1 MHRGIQMCGLI
12 ISILTDNK
20 ANEELTMNGQ
30 TWVEVNLA
38 KLEYNLKSFQ
48 HLLSV
53 PQISGAD
60 EKTVKPITTKLCAVV
75 KADGYGLGVKP
86 IAARLA
92 NHGADMLAVYSVDQA
107 RDLISTMINIPI
119 MIFSPLVS
127 LGRTDTLY
135 RAMVSGKLHVVVHS
149 LYQLRKIEEISQNFG
164 CKVPVHLFV
173 DTGMGRE
180 GFLPEKLGEILT
192 KVTSHRNLQLMGICS
207 HFASADDDPEFTDK
221 QLRGMKECVNENKA
235 LIGPQA
241 VLHMANTHATLR
253 SQRYHGGMVRV
264 GLGLYGYGFEGLRNS
279 KNYLAEP
286 NMLKPIVRWLAKLVQ
301 VKTLVAGSV
310 IGYNGTHKL
319 VRDSK
324 IGVLPVGYADGYPSE
339 LSNNAMVR
347 LLDEEGKPL
356 AYAPVVGRVSMD
368 QITVDLTDCAEAGVG
383 MVAEIISDDP
393 ACPCSLPKLASQAG
407 TSCYE
412 ILCRLSPRLER
423 VHIHADTTRFVQP
436 TQKTVEV

>member
-1 MHRGIQMCGLI
+1 
-12 ISILTDNK
+12 
-20 ANEELTMNGQ
+20 MNGQ

-48 HLLSV
+48 NLLSV
-53 PQISGAD
+53 PQLGGAD
-60 EKTVKPITTKLCAVV
+60 GETVKSSHTKLCAVV

-92 NHGADMLAVYSVDQA
+92 NHGADMLAVYSLDQA

-119 MIFSPLVS
+119 MIFSPLVA
-127 LGRTDTLY
+127 LERTDPLY
-135 RAMVSGKLHVVVHS
+135 RAMISGKLHVVVHS
-149 LYQLRKIEEISQNFG
+149 VYQLKKIEEISQSFG
-164 CKVPVHLFV
+164 CQVPVHLFV

-180 GFLPEKLGEILT
+180 GFLPDQLGEMLT
-192 KVTSHRNLQLMGICS
+192 KVSSHRNLQLAGVCS
-207 HFASADDDPEFTDK
+207 HFASADDDPEFSDI
-221 QLRGMKECVNENKA
+221 QLRGFKDCVKENRT
-235 LIGPQA
+235 LIGPKA

-279 KNYLAEP
+279 QSYLAEP
-286 NMLKPIVRWLAKLVQ
+286 DMLKPIVRWLAKLVQ
-301 VKTLVAGSV
+301 VKHLKAGSV

-319 VRDSK
+319 VRDSR
-324 IGVLPVGYADGYPSE
+324 IGVLPVGYADGYPGE

-347 LLDEEGKPL
+347 LLDEKGQPV

-368 QITVDLTDCAEAGVG
+368 QITVDLTDCEAAGVG

-393 ACPCSLPKLASQAG
+393 ACPCSLPKLASLAG

-423 VHIHADTTRFVQP
+423 VHIHADTSRFVQP
-436 TQKTVEV
+436 TQKVVGV